1 MEKQRGIEIAGSGF
15 GHILKDGNSVIFTS
29 TEAAGTFAQT
39 LIKMAE
45 AMAKDLSDLTGVP
58 MARLI
63 DDYIT
68 ENELSLM
75 VSAFRAV
82 LRKRG
87 IKPETTYSRTVIEDL
102 KAQLLREDREK
113 KEAALVV
120 VVPEHPFGKYKC
132 ETDWDKKSHR
142 YIYKI
147 TYPEYPDI
155 VFSITSDSEEKLG
168 YDDIQRRVRRREV
181 DEFMARR

>member
-15 GHILKDGNSVIFTS
+15 GHILKDGNSVNFTS

-58 MARLI
+58 VAKLI

-82 LRKRG
+82 LRKSG
-87 IKPETTYSRTVIEDL
+87 IKPEKTATREVIEDL
-102 KAQLLREDREK
+102 KARLKEDREK
-113 KEAALVV
+113 KATALVV
-120 VVPEHPFGKYKC
+120 EVPEHPFGKYKC
-132 ETDWDKKSHR
+132 ETNWDKKSHR
-142 YIYKI
+142 YVYKI
-147 TYPEYPDI
+147 TYPEYPDV
-155 VFSITSDSEEKLG
+155 VFSITSDSEEQLD
-168 YDDIQRRVRRREV
+168 YDDIQRRIRRREV

>member
-1 MEKQRGIEIAGSGF
+1 MEKKSGIEIAGSGF
-15 GHILKDGNSVIFTS
+15 GHILKDGNSVNFTS

-58 MARLI
+58 VAKLI

-82 LRKRG
+82 LRKSG
-87 IKPETTYSRTVIEDL
+87 IKPEKTGTREVIEDL
-102 KAQLLREDREK
+102 KARLKEDREK
-113 KEAALVV
+113 EAAALVV
-120 VVPEHPFGKYKC
+120 EVPEHPFGKYKC

-142 YIYKI
+142 YVYKI
-147 TYPEYPDI
+147 TYPEYPDV

-168 YDDIQRRVRRREV
+168 YDDIQRRIRRREV

>member
-1 MEKQRGIEIAGSGF
+1 MEKKAGIEIAGSGF
-15 GHILKDGNSVIFTS
+15 GHILKDGNSVTFTS

-39 LIKMAE
+39 LIKMVD

-58 MARLI
+58 VARLI

-82 LRKRG
+82 LKKRG
-87 IKPETTYSRTVIEDL
+87 IKPEKTYTREVVEGLKTRLKEDSEQ
-102 KAQLLREDREK
+102 KST
-113 KEAALVV
+113 ALVV
-120 VVPEHPFGKYKC
+120 EVPEHPFGKYKC

-142 YIYKI
+142 YVYKI
-147 TYPEYPDI
+147 TYPEYPDV
-155 VFSITSDSEEKLG
+155 VFSITSDSEEHLD
-168 YDDIQRRVRRREV
+168 YDDIQRRIRRREV
-181 DEFMARR
+181 DEFLARR